1 MKDEECREIVKG
13 LKELVKTWRLEAAG
27 VILDDSINE
36 AYCSALHDCAA
47 DVADLLE
54 NYKITVW
61 GD

>member
-1 MKDEECREIVKG
+1 MKDDDCREIVKG
-13 LKELVKTWRLEAAG
+13 LKELVKTWRLEAGHIKA
-27 VILDDSINE
+27 INE
-36 AYCSALHDCAA
+36 DSGYLVALADCAA